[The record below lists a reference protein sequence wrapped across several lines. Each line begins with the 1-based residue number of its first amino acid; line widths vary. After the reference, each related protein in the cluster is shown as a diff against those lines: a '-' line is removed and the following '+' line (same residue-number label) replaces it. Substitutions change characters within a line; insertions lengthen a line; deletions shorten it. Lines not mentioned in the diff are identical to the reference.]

1 MCVGPCRTL
10 WIPLGFLFTHTTLC
24 SIVEAGLPLFLAF
37 ELHLSSAWLFYKWEK
52 FFFAYYCVPRKSST
66 SCNNGLP
73 TIFLGKARSEIFCT
87 IPEWLCQWWYEF
99 ASSLFESIP
108 WCLLGW
114 YFGTPGSSKFVV
126 IESVNWKRVLFFQN
140 QFEKKRESRHWDF
153 LPFLHL
159 LVATRHTA
167 IHVVLKFLW
176 TKFLRCIPPIR

>member
-1 MCVGPCRTL
+1 MCLGPCRTL

-87 IPEWLCQWWYEF
+87 TLAYLSDY
-99 ASSLFESIP
+99 ASNGMSLLQVYLNPFPDAFLDGI
-108 WCLLGW
+108 
-114 YFGTPGSSKFVV
+114 FGTPGSSKFVV

-140 QFEKKRESRHWDF
+140 QFEEKKGKADTGFSPLLSILAKPDMWYLRRNLKDESI
-153 LPFLHL
+153 L
-159 LVATRHTA
+159 
-167 IHVVLKFLW
+167 
-176 TKFLRCIPPIR
+176 